1 MTIPRNAEAFRGI
14 FYVWDCGGTLVGAD
28 PLIGLPV
35 FPMTRVDV
43 GIDPYEFFRGFRKNR
58 GIVTGGNPRR
68 GRTSVSDTLRWQ
80 VGKHWDYGLPHQ
92 CEHWFAMTT
101 SISVRTGL
109 RG

>member
-1 MTIPRNAEAFRGI
+1 MREHSGEFLCLRW
-14 FYVWDCGGTLVGAD
+14 VW
-28 PLIGLPV
+28 
-35 FPMTRVDV
+35 VDV